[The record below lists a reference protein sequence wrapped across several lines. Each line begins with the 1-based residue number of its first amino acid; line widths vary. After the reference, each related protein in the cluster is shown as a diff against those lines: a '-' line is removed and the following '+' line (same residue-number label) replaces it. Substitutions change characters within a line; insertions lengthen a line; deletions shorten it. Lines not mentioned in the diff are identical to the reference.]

1 MNIHL
6 VNNSLA
12 MEIDA
17 CHFLAIDVGQ
27 FLAMD
32 DLGRPPESLITK
44 PGRPLRAP
52 IRSTYAS
59 SGEEFFAWTVS
70 IPSPRV
76 RPNG

>member
-1 MNIHL
+1 MDN
-6 VNNSLA
+6 
-12 MEIDA
+12 DA
-17 CHFLAIDVGQ
+17 CHFLDMDACQ

-52 IRSTYAS
+52 IRPTYAS

-70 IPSPRV
+70 IPSPCV
-76 RPNG
+76 RPNS